1 MATVRATLEPC
12 SSTDN
17 KSLRTQHCGDNRMW
31 QTNRE
36 DAVAVQ
42 CLDWAARLHLGVTG
56 VFGIVYASK
65 IPFDTFLY

>member
-36 DAVAVQ
+36 DAVADQ
-42 CLDWAARLHLGVTG
+42 CLDWAALPGC
-56 VFGIVYASK
+56 I
-65 IPFDTFLY
+65 